1 MNQLSEQI
9 KVRVMPQA
17 AALLGEAIRPFLE
30 RSYGTFVRNARKDVV
45 SEYMDRTLIVVTT
58 QANGETLQIAL
69 MRNEIPDL
77 PPDAQARLKKDL
89 AIPAQVGTFTVDP
102 AAVSIAIA
110 DEQCLSVEDGQHRM
124 RSFGGAGD

>member
-17 AALLGEAIRPFLE
+17 AALLGPSIRPFLK

-45 SEYMDRTLIVVTT
+45 SEYLGRTLIVVTT

-69 MRNEIPDL
+69 MRNEMPDL
-77 PPDAQARLKKDL
+77 PPDAQARLRKDL
-89 AIPAQVGTFTVDP
+89 ASPAQVGTFTVNL
-102 AAVSIAIA
+102 AVA
-110 DEQCLSVEDGQHRM
+110 EVSVANGHQFTIEDGQHRSRPVE
-124 RSFGGAGD
+124 RSRE